1 MRCRH
6 WYGQYLL
13 NMRQTTFEGTQVP
26 LMMMFGST
34 MVVIG
39 ATAGMLDVPAALE
52 AAKRFFEA
60 TDRVSTIDPSAED
73 GATLPAVRGELE
85 LRDVK
90 FAYPT
95 APEHWVCKG
104 YSLRVEP
111 GQTCALC
118 GPSGSGKSTLI
129 ALLERFYD
137 PQEGSVL
144 LDGRT

>member
-1 MRCRH
+1 MAVLAVFAVLNGAQGLSQT
-6 WYGQYLL
+6 GQPML
-13 NMRQTTFEGTQVP
+13 NVTK
-26 LMMMFGST
+26 
-34 MVVIG
+34 
-39 ATAGMLDVPAALE
+39 GMAAAQELSGII
-52 AAKRFFEA
+52 
-60 TDRVSTIDPSAED
+60 DRESKIDPFAED

-104 YSLRVEP
+104 YSLRVEA

-144 LDGRT
+144 LDGRTARR